1 MENKL
6 NDTSNEKE
14 EEKEVPKESKSPN
27 LAKILII
34 ALIVVI
40 TGLIIGI
47 IIYAIT
53 KSNDDK
59 KDEEKNDDKD
69 KEDDKDDK
77 DDEDDWREIYEK
89 AGYIESWND
98 LYGIQK
104 SNLSYAKNDKIIN
117 SFKKGGDN
125 YNETMG
131 EINEGKDYPI
141 NERNKYSLYIPYS
154 SLNQLNKY
162 NGIFL
167 FIHGGSWT
175 GGNKE
180 DIEFLSR
187 RYAKMGYITATM
199 GYTVLSGKYPNYN
212 IYRILDEITTC
223 IENIKEQLED
233 LKFDTSKLELAIG
246 GVSAGAHISLL
257 YGYSIKKT
265 PIPIK
270 FLINIVGPL
279 SLEPEFWYQ
288 PAVYNQ
294 TLDDLE
300 NETIENAIENGTI
313 VKIFEDPVFIGLM
326 NGFLGNI
333 YSEEDTKE
341 MIVNNTI
348 NKDSPK
354 YQEMFKKV
362 QNSFPIKFVDSNT
375 LPTLCEY
382 AGNDSLVGVGMYRF
396 LKELFKKYEKE
407 DELGFVYMRYAGH
420 ELISYNTENG
430 IKAMRDIHYQALKYA
445 KKYFTSDE

>member
-14 EEKEVPKESKSPN
+14 EENEVPKESKSPN

-34 ALIVVI
+34 ALIVFI

-59 KDEEKNDDKD
+59 NDEEKNDDKD

-77 DDEDDWREIYEK
+77 DDDEDDEDDWREIYEK

-131 EINEGKDYPI
+131 EINEGNDYPI

-187 RYAKMGYITATM
+187 RYAK
-199 GYTVLSGKYPNYN
+199 
-212 IYRILDEITTC
+212 
-223 IENIKEQLED
+223 
-233 LKFDTSKLELAIG
+233 
-246 GVSAGAHISLL
+246 
-257 YGYSIKKT
+257 
-265 PIPIK
+265 
-270 FLINIVGPL
+270 
-279 SLEPEFWYQ
+279 W
-288 PAVYNQ
+288 
-294 TLDDLE
+294 
-300 NETIENAIENGTI
+300 
-313 VKIFEDPVFIGLM
+313 
-326 NGFLGNI
+326 
-333 YSEEDTKE
+333 
-341 MIVNNTI
+341 
-348 NKDSPK
+348 
-354 YQEMFKKV
+354 
-362 QNSFPIKFVDSNT
+362 
-375 LPTLCEY
+375 
-382 AGNDSLVGVGMYRF
+382 
-396 LKELFKKYEKE
+396 
-407 DELGFVYMRYAGH
+407 
-420 ELISYNTENG
+420 
-430 IKAMRDIHYQALKYA
+430 DI
-445 KKYFTSDE
+445 